1 MKTEWMKNNPVRKDA
16 VCWKCKRKGHG
27 CNENMRAIV
36 ERCRVGCM
44 IGYVPKAAKCSIAEW
59 EETMRLRAL
68 EKFDEFT
75 RITGLK
81 P

>member
-1 MKTEWMKNNPVRKDA
+1 MKTEWMKRNPVRKDA
-16 VCWKCKRKGHG
+16 MCWTCKRKGHG

-36 ERCRVGCM
+36 ERCHVGCM
-44 IGYVPKAAKCSIAEW
+44 TGYVPKAAKCSMAEW
-59 EETMRLRAL
+59 EKAMHLRAL
-68 EKFDEFT
+68 GNYEEFT